1 MIGEPEIALMPL
13 RYFYD
18 TQYHLN
24 AEGIAIRSRRL
35 AEALREHMASLPRTD
50 RAANTKTP

>member
-1 MIGEPEIALMPL
+1 MPL

-35 AEALREHMASLPRTD
+35 AEALREHMASLPRTG
-50 RAANTKTP
+50 RAANTRVP